1 MARVLHKLSDISVKA
16 EKRSGRHSD
25 GGGLYL
31 NVTSTGTK
39 SWLFM
44 WTPRGG
50 KRKEMGLGS
59 YPTVTLAKARS
70 RAAECR
76 VDIDGGRNPMSV
88 RDQRPV
94 PTFGECADEFIET
107 IKSEWRNAKH
117 EYQWKQTLGTKC
129 TAIRSKLVSEIG
141 TEEVLKVLKPIWTKQ
156 NETASRLRG
165 RIERVLN
172 YAKAK
177 GWLQGENPAT
187 WRNNLDGMLPKRQ
200 KLTRGHQ
207 PAMPYAKVP
216 AFVADLQLREATTA
230 RALELTILTASRS
243 GEMIGAQWPEFSLNR
258 GEWVVPAERMKGGK
272 EHVVILSPR
281 AVAILTDLKATATS
295 EYVFPSPT
303 RRRPTDPDKPLSN
316 MAMRALMR
324 RMGFTQFTV
333 HGFRSAFRD
342 WAGNETEFARELAE
356 EALAHAVG
364 NEVERAYR
372 RALALKKRRV
382 LMDAWADYVLAAP
395 PADNVV
401 PFTGKQTA

>member
-16 EKRSGRHSD
+16 EKRPGRHSD

-31 NVTSTGTK
+31 NVTGTGTK

-44 WTPRGG
+44 WTPKGG

-59 YPTVTLAKARS
+59 YPTVTLAKARA

-76 VDIDGGRNPMSV
+76 VDIDEGRNPMAV
-88 RDQRPV
+88 RDQRPI

-107 IKSEWRNAKH
+107 IRSEWRNAKH

-141 TEEVLKVLKPIWTKQ
+141 TEEVLKVLRPIWTKQ

-177 GWLQGENPAT
+177 GWLLGENPAT

-216 AFVADLQLREATTA
+216 AFVADLQSREATTA

-243 GEMIGAQWPEFSLNR
+243 GEMIGAKWPEFSLNR

-272 EHVVILSPR
+272 EHVVVLSPR

-324 RMGFTQFTV
+324 RMGFTHFTV

-356 EALAHAVG
+356 EALAHTVG

-382 LMDAWADYVLAAP
+382 LMDAWADYVLAP
-395 PADNVV
+395 PPEDNVV

>member
-1 MARVLHKLSDISVKA
+1 
-16 EKRSGRHSD
+16 
-25 GGGLYL
+25 
-31 NVTSTGTK
+31 
-39 SWLFM
+39 
-44 WTPRGG
+44 
-50 KRKEMGLGS
+50 
-59 YPTVTLAKARS
+59 
-70 RAAECR
+70 
-76 VDIDGGRNPMSV
+76 MSV
-88 RDQRPV
+88 RDQRPI

-107 IKSEWRNAKH
+107 IRSEWRNAKH
-117 EYQWKQTLGTKC
+117 EYQWRQTLGTKC
-129 TAIRSKLVSEIG
+129 TAIRSKLVSEID

-165 RIERVLN
+165 RLERVLN

-177 GWLQGENPAT
+177 GWLVGENPAT

-216 AFVADLQLREATTA
+216 AFVADLQSREAIAA
-230 RALELTILTASRS
+230 RALELTILTVSRS
-243 GEMIGAQWPEFSLNR
+243 GETIGAKWPEFSLNS
-258 GEWVVPAERMKGGK
+258 GEWVVPAERMKGGRQ
-272 EHVVILSPR
+272 HVVTLSPPV
-281 AVAILTDLKATATS
+281 VAILTDLKATATS
-295 EYVFPSPT
+295 EYVFPSPK

-333 HGFRSAFRD
+333 HGFRSSFRD

-382 LMDAWADYVLAAP
+382 LMDAWADFVLAAP

-401 PFTGKQTA
+401 PFTGKQSA